1 MGAPVEA
8 HDGNV
13 DAVDAHGEA
22 AILRRHP
29 RGAGPGGEWLVSA
42 VSVLQ
47 AAAAA
52 RARSLPA
59 RLSSSS
65 WLGHVRGFTL
75 QNCVVWGR

>member
-29 RGAGPGGEWLVSA
+29 RGAGPGGE
-42 VSVLQ
+42 
-47 AAAAA
+47 
-52 RARSLPA
+52 
-59 RLSSSS
+59 
-65 WLGHVRGFTL
+65 
-75 QNCVVWGR
+75 

>member
-47 AAAAA
+47 ACPQDSVLFVVGA
-52 RARSLPA
+52 
-59 RLSSSS
+59 SS
-65 WLGHVRGFTL
+65 WLHLQKRGL
-75 QNCVVWGR
+75 VVWAGKEGQVRD